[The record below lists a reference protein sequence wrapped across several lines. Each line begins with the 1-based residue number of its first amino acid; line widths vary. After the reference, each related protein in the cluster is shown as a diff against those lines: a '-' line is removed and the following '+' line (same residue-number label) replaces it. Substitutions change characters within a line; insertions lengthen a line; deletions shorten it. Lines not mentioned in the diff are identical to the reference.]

1 MSNNVI
7 SRIFLVLL
15 AACASVLRAQTTPT
29 STQPLP
35 ARSLLVGGG
44 ATTVDLRSH
53 FGLPEVTGTVVQVD
67 SVVGR
72 FNLELFD
79 DTPLSKANFLAYIE
93 AGRYNNTIVHR
104 SVAGFVVQAGG
115 YFSRLPLEHIPT
127 FGAVRNEFRRSNV
140 RGTVAMAKVGGDP
153 NSATSEWFVNLAN
166 NNAANLDNQNGGFT
180 VFARVIGNGM
190 SVVDQIAALPR
201 YNVDNFSDFP
211 LRNVQAG
218 QTQVL
223 VSNLVTVT
231 NVATIP
237 IYPSNGRG
245 VLAFSAQSS
254 NPGVATVAVADSAL
268 VLTPVAAGTTTVTV
282 RATDTHNLAAESVFT
297 LSVTG
302 GATGGVA
309 ISVPPRSQHVQ
320 PGARVTFTAEAQA
333 QGAVTY
339 QWRRDGVA
347 IAGATGAS
355 YTIPAAGAG
364 DMGFYAVTATS
375 GASSATSNVAVLTV
389 AGGPV
394 SRLVNVST
402 RGTATAAEPLTPGF
416 VLRGTGTKNVVVRAV
431 GPTLA
436 GFGVADAMAN
446 PKMDIIP
453 LGQSTAVLSNDDWGS
468 ASAAQVAALQQRSAD
483 VGAFALPANSRDAAA
498 LASLPLAT
506 SSGYTVSVAPSGTT
520 AAGVV
525 VAEVY
530 DADGLGAAARVINV
544 STRGMVTADG
554 LTPGFVIGGAAPKQ
568 LLIRAVGPTLASFGV
583 GGTLADPTLSLFPL
597 GRDFAVA
604 SNNDWSTS
612 GAAELTAAFAQ
623 AGAFPLPAGSRDAAV
638 LVRLPPGAYT
648 AVTTGVGGTT
658 GVALVE
664 VYDLD
669 P

>member
-1 MSNNVI
+1 MTSNVI
-7 SRIFLVLL
+7 SRLSLVLL
-15 AACASVLRAQTTPT
+15 VACLSALQAQTTPT
-29 STQPLP
+29 TTQPLP
-35 ARSLLVGGG
+35 ARSLLVGGA

-53 FGLPEVTGTVVQVD
+53 FGLPDVAGTVVQVD
-67 SVVGR
+67 TVLGR

-93 AGRYNNTIVHR
+93 SGRYNNTIVHR

-115 YFSRLPLEHIPT
+115 YFARLPLEHIPT

-201 YNVDNFSDFP
+201 YNVDSFSDFP
-211 LRNVQAG
+211 LRNVQSG
-218 QTQVL
+218 QSQVL
-223 VSNLVTVT
+223 TSNFVTVT
-231 NVATIP
+231 SVTTIP
-237 IYPSNGRG
+237 VYPTNGRG
-245 VLAFSAQSS
+245 VLTFSAQSS
-254 NPGVATVAVADSAL
+254 NPAVATAAITESSL
-268 VLTPVAAGTTTVTV
+268 VLTPVAAGTTTITV
-282 RATDTHNLAAESVFT
+282 RATDTNNLTAESVFT

-302 GATGGVA
+302 GLA
-309 ISVPPRSQHVQ
+309 ISLPPRSQHVP
-320 PGARVTFTAEAQA
+320 PGANVTFTATAQA
-333 QGAVTY
+333 PGAVAY
-339 QWRRDGVA
+339 QWLKGGVA
-347 IAGATGAS
+347 IPGATAAS
-355 YTIPAAGAG
+355 YTLNAVGPG

-375 GASSATSNVAVLTV
+375 GTASTTSPVAVLTV
-389 AGGPV
+389 ASTAT

-402 RGTATAAEPLTPGF
+402 RGSASAAEPLTPGF
-416 VLRGTGTKNVVVRAV
+416 VVRGAGTKNVIVRAV

-436 GFGVADAMAN
+436 GFGVTGAM
-446 PKMDIIP
+446 PDPRMDVIP

-468 ASAAQVAALQQRSAD
+468 APAAQVTALQQRSAD
-483 VGAFALPANSRDAAA
+483 VGAFPLPTGSRDAAA
-498 LASLPLAT
+498 LASLPLAA

-544 STRGMVTADG
+544 STRGVVTADG
-554 LTPGFVIGGAAPKQ
+554 LTPGFVIGGSAPKL

-583 GGTLADPTLSLFPL
+583 GGTLADPTLALFPL

-604 SNNDWSTS
+604 ANNDWSTA
-612 GAAELTAAFAQ
+612 GTAELSAAFAQ
-623 AGAFPLPAGSRDAAV
+623 AGAFALPAGSRDAAV

>member
-1 MSNNVI
+1 MTSNVI
-7 SRIFLVLL
+7 SRLSLVLL
-15 AACASVLRAQTTPT
+15 VACLSALQAQTTPT
-29 STQPLP
+29 TTQPLP
-35 ARSLLVGGG
+35 ARSLLVGGA

-53 FGLPEVTGTVVQVD
+53 FGLPDVAGTVVQVET
-67 SVVGR
+67 VLGR
-72 FNLELFD
+72 FNVELFD

-93 AGRYNNTIVHR
+93 SGRYNNTIVHR

-115 YFSRLPLEHIPT
+115 YFARLPLEHIPT

-201 YNVDNFSDFP
+201 YNVDSFSDFP
-211 LRNVQAG
+211 LRNVQSG
-218 QTQVL
+218 QSQVL
-223 VSNLVTVT
+223 TSNLVTVT
-231 NVATIP
+231 SVATIP
-237 IYPSNGRG
+237 VYPANGRG

-254 NPGVATVAVADSAL
+254 NPAVATAAVADSAL
-268 VLTPVAAGTTTVTV
+268 VLTPVAAGTTTITV
-282 RATDTHNLAAESVFT
+282 RATDTNNLTAESVFT

-302 GATGGVA
+302 GLAIAVPPQSQHVSPGANVTFTATAQAPGAVAYQWLKGGVA
-309 ISVPPRSQHVQ
+309 IP
-320 PGARVTFTAEAQA
+320 
-333 QGAVTY
+333 
-339 QWRRDGVA
+339 
-347 IAGATGAS
+347 GATGAS
-355 YTIPAAGAG
+355 YTLNAVGPG

-375 GASSATSNVAVLTV
+375 GPASTTSPVAVLTV
-389 AGGPV
+389 ASTAT

-402 RGTATAAEPLTPGF
+402 RGSASAAEPLTPGF
-416 VLRGTGTKNVVVRAV
+416 VVRGAGTKNVIVRAV

-436 GFGVADAMAN
+436 GFGVTGAM
-446 PKMDIIP
+446 PDPRMDVIP

-468 ASAAQVAALQQRSAD
+468 APAAQLTALQQRSAD
-483 VGAFALPANSRDAAA
+483 VGAFPLPPGSRDAAA
-498 LASLPLAT
+498 LASLPLAA

-544 STRGMVTADG
+544 STRGVVTADG
-554 LTPGFVIGGAAPKQ
+554 LTPGFVIGGSAPKL

-583 GGTLADPTLSLFPL
+583 GGTLADPTLVLFPL

-604 SNNDWSTS
+604 SNNDWSTA
-612 GAAELTAAFAQ
+612 GTAELSAAFAQ
-623 AGAFPLPAGSRDAAV
+623 AGAFALPAGSRDAAV